1 MKTGGSRP
9 DSVNVNSGRDSPFAR
24 NHPAVRPDGQVDVNT
39 RDELFNPLDPEVI
52 RDPYPTYRRLRETD
66 PVYWHQQLGAWIL
79 TRHADCTYALKHP
92 DLFTTDFRKVGV
104 PTPGPLLSL
113 QTLDPP
119 DQTPLRHFAIDA
131 MRAQDFGALEED
143 CWRRAEALLDDLR
156 GRDAFDFVHDFAT
169 PFTLGTISRLVGMP
183 PPEAD
188 EEWRRRNEQLHRS
201 MDAGLDPDSEEA
213 GLAAREAFS
222 DYVARWLAAGPTEGI
237 SAYVAGNRGQVDYS
251 DEVLCNSLR
260 AFWHAG
266 FEVPARF
273 LGNAVT
279 TLLHHPE
286 ALEQAAEDVD
296 TAVEELVR
304 FSGPVHVVSRM
315 CTVNTELGGRL
326 IKRGDLVVIV
336 LAAANRDPERFDRP
350 EELDLTRHPNPHLGF
365 GRGTH
370 SCLGNAVARIEARVV
385 LTTLL
390 RSHPGVR
397 LAGELEWWENATL
410 RGLARMPVSL
420 SRVSTPVG

>member
-1 MKTGGSRP
+1 MSK
-9 DSVNVNSGRDSPFAR
+9 
-24 NHPAVRPDGQVDVNT
+24 
-39 RDELFNPLDPEVI
+39 RDELFNPLDPKVI

-66 PVYWHQQLGAWIL
+66 PVYWHEQLGAWIL
-79 TRHADCTYALKHP
+79 TRHADCTHALKNP

-131 MRAQDFGALEED
+131 MRAQDFGELERD
-143 CWRRAEALLDDLR
+143 AWQRAEALLHELR
-156 GRDAFDFVHDFAT
+156 SRGTFDFVHDFAT

-188 EEWRRRNEQLHRS
+188 EEWRRRNDQLHRS

-222 DYVARWLAAGPTEGI
+222 DYVARWLAGEPTQGI
-237 SAYVAGNRGQVDYS
+237 SAYVADNRSQLDYS

-279 TLLHHPE
+279 TLLRHPE
-286 ALEQAAEDVD
+286 LLEATLEDVD

-315 CTVNTELGGRL
+315 CTKNTELGGRE
-326 IKRGDLVVIV
+326 ISRGDLVVTV

-370 SCLGNAVARIEARVV
+370 SCLGNAVARIEGRVV
-385 LTTLL
+385 LTTLF
-390 RSHPGVR
+390 RAYPDVR
-397 LAGELEWWENATL
+397 LAGELQWWENATL
-410 RGLARMPVSL
+410 RGLSQMPVSL
-420 SRVSTPVG
+420 GRVSATIG